1 MKKRVIFSAL
11 LVAGSLLQSCEYD
24 DQKLWDSVNE
34 MEDRIETLESSVTT
48 ANTNIATLQQLV
60 STLQTAVT
68 ITSVTPIENGYEINF
83 SNGNKA
89 QILNGADGTNGTNG
103 TNAPAISVTEQDGEL
118 YWTLDGELMLYNGNP
133 IKASATDA
141 IAPQIRINE
150 TSKEWETSVDNG
162 KTWVSTGV
170 VAQGTQGAPG
180 ASGDSFFAGVDTS
193 NEEFVTFTLHDGTEL
208 TIARYDESAPTF
220 EIDGATTIGLELGKT
235 ITLNVNEKN
244 VAQYAI
250 AKPDGWR
257 ANYESGALK
266 ITAPE
271 SENSNAEREGV
282 IAITLVSKNNKCLIV
297 KLNVSAYELRT
308 LTFED
313 EDAKFTPY
321 SLDYAGKA
329 INTWSDLVDDSQ
341 YGGSLTY
348 NNYNVDTYYWYDENN
363 TELYHEFQTPYWGGG
378 HAISNYV
385 IEDYETLPEG
395 HYGWYELQ
403 FATPIGGHNGSS
415 NFCVHNGYQDFFNS
429 SIYDPI
435 LATLSFAD
443 GVERVIDHMYVTNI
457 NYVLNSLTYG
467 DGFCS
472 AATETSEFKIV
483 ATGYDA
489 SDNAIGTTTFTLCS
503 GTELVTTWEKFDLSS
518 LGKVAKVTFNFEAS
532 EDLVGSYGMNA
543 PAYFAYDDVAVRF

>member
-1 MKKRVIFSAL
+1 MKKRVIFSTVV
-11 LVAGSLLQSCEYD
+11 VAGLLLQGCKYD
-24 DQKLWDSVNE
+24 DQDLWNAIE
-34 MEDRIETLESSVTT
+34 KMQDRIEALEKSTITT
-48 ANTNIATLQQLV
+48 NGNIATLQQLV
-60 STLQTAVT
+60 SALESAVT
-68 ITSVTPIENGYEINF
+68 ITKVTPIENGYEINF

-89 QILNGADGTNGTNG
+89 EIINGTDGCNCING
-103 TNAPAISVTEQDGEL
+103 TNAPAISVKEQDGEL
-118 YWTLDGELMLYNGNP
+118 YWTLNGELMLYNGNP

-170 VAQGTQGAPG
+170 VAEGTQGAPG

-208 TIARYDESAPTF
+208 TIARYKDEDST
-220 EIDGATTIGLELGKT
+220 
-235 ITLNVNEKN
+235 
-244 VAQYAI
+244 
-250 AKPDGWR
+250 
-257 ANYESGALK
+257 
-266 ITAPE
+266 
-271 SENSNAEREGV
+271 
-282 IAITLVSKNNKCLIV
+282 
-297 KLNVSAYELRT
+297 YELRI

-348 NNYNVDTYYWYDENN
+348 NNYNADTYYWYDENN

-385 IEDYETLPEG
+385 IEDYETLPDG

-467 DGFCS
+467 DGFCP
-472 AATETSEFKIV
+472 AATETSELKIV
-483 ATGYDA
+483 AIGYDA

-518 LGKVAKVTFNFEAS
+518 LGKVAKVIFNFEAS
-532 EDLVGSYGMNA
+532 EDLIGDYGMNS